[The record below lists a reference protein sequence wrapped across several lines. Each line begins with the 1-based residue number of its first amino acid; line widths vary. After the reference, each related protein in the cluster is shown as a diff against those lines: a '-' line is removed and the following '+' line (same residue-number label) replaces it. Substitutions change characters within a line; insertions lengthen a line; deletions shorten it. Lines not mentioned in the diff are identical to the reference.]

1 MLARMSIDASEARLA
16 AALTRMPLF
25 PLPNVV
31 LFPHASLRL
40 HIFEERY
47 RAMTR
52 DILLGER
59 FLAMGLIVEGASP
72 ADDRP
77 AVEPVAGVGEV
88 IMAHELP
95 DGRFNLVVRGH
106 TRIHIDEEL
115 ASDRPYRLV
124 SATVLSDVP
133 VADPSELRD
142 AEQSLRVLIGQLADA
157 IPEGGEPLRQ
167 IVAGL
172 ETPAALANVAASE
185 LIADLAVRQRLLETR
200 DVGERIERVTAEI
213 VSMMARL
220 NAPGVLN

>member
-1 MLARMSIDASEARLA
+1 MSIDTTESRLA
-16 AALTRMPLF
+16 VALTRLPLF

-40 HIFEERY
+40 HIFEDRY

-52 DILLGER
+52 DILAGER

-72 ADDRP
+72 ADERP
-77 AVEPVAGVGEV
+77 AVEQVAGVGEV

-106 TRIHIDEEL
+106 TRVRIDQEL
-115 ASDRPYRLV
+115 GSDRPYRLV
-124 SATVLSDVP
+124 AATVLPDLP
-133 VADPSELRD
+133 VTDRGEVRD

-172 ETPAALANVAASE
+172 ETPTALANVAASE
-185 LIADLAVRQRLLETR
+185 LIADLSVRQRLLETR
-200 DVGERIERVTAEI
+200 DVGERLERVTAEI

>member
-1 MLARMSIDASEARLA
+1 MSIDLDTTEARLA
-16 AALTRMPLF
+16 VALTRMPLF

-31 LFPHASLRL
+31 LFPQASLRL
-40 HIFEERY
+40 HIFEDRY

-52 DILLGER
+52 DILTGER

-72 ADDRP
+72 ADERP
-77 AVEPVAGVGEV
+77 AVEQIAGVGEV

-95 DGRFNLVVRGH
+95 DGRFNLVVRGYARV
-106 TRIHIDEEL
+106 RIDQEL
-115 ASDRPYRLV
+115 SSDRPYRLV
-124 SATVLSDVP
+124 SATVLPDLP
-133 VADPSELRD
+133 VADRGEVRD

-172 ETPAALANVAASE
+172 ETPTALANVAASE
-185 LIADLAVRQRLLETR
+185 LIADLSVRQRLLETR
-200 DVGERIERVTAEI
+200 DVGERLERVTAEI

>member
-1 MLARMSIDASEARLA
+1 MSADSTEATEVRLA

-47 RAMTR
+47 RALTR
-52 DILLGER
+52 DILAGER
-59 FLAMGLIVEGASP
+59 FLAMGLIVESASP
-72 ADDRP
+72 VDDRP
-77 AVEPVAGVGEV
+77 AVEPIAGVGEV
-88 IMAHELP
+88 VMAHELP

-106 TRIHIDEEL
+106 ARVRIDEEL

-124 SATVLSDVP
+124 TATVIPDLP
-133 VADPSELRD
+133 VTDRNEVRD

-172 ETPAALANVAASE
+172 ETPAALADVAAAE
-185 LIADLAVRQRLLETR
+185 LIGDLSVRQQLLETR
-200 DVGERIERVTAEI
+200 DLARRLERVTAEI
-213 VSMMARL
+213 VAMMARL
-220 NAPGVLN
+220 SAPGILN

>member
-1 MLARMSIDASEARLA
+1 MASDTADDRLA

-31 LFPHASLRL
+31 LFPNASLRL

-52 DILLGER
+52 DILIGER
-59 FLAMGLIVEGASP
+59 FLAMGLIAEGASP
-72 ADDRP
+72 SDERP
-77 AVEPVAGVGEV
+77 AVEPIAGVGEI

-95 DGRFNLVVRGH
+95 DGRFNLVLRGH
-106 TRIHIDEEL
+106 ARVRIDEEL

-124 SATVLSDVP
+124 SATVLPDLQP
-133 VADPSELRD
+133 ADARELRD

-172 ETPAALANVAASE
+172 ETPAALANVAAAE
-185 LIADLAVRQRLLETR
+185 LIADPGVRQRLLETR
-200 DVGERIERVTAEI
+200 DVGKRLERISAEI
-213 VSMMARL
+213 VSMTARL
-220 NAPGVLN
+220 SAPGVLN